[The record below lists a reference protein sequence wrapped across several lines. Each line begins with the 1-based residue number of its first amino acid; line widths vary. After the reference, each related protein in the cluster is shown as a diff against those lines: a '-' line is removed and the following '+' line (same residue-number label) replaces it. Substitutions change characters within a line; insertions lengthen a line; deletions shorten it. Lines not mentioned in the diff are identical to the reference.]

1 MGQIGLSRSIGSFV
15 SRHRSL
21 ILISSQGLDQIA
33 TLISTRAGNLAQ
45 DSASTQSI
53 SAIARHG
60 IFSKKFKLRRCIGD
74 LRETMSP
81 HR

>member
-1 MGQIGLSRSIGSFV
+1 LGQIGLSRSIGSFV

-45 DSASTQSI
+45 D
-53 SAIARHG
+53 IALRPVC
-60 IFSKKFKLRRCIGD
+60 FSDHEAWHFL
-74 LRETMSP
+74 
-81 HR
+81 